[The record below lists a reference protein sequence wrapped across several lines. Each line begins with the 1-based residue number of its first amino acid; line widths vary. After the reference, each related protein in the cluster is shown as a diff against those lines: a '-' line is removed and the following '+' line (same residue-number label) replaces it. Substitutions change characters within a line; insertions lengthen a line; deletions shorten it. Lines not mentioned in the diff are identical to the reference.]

1 MRETEYL
8 VVDHL
13 AWLKSLR
20 SWLLAFH
27 DGFESESAIRL
38 VIVRSLSTAR

>member
-1 MRETEYL
+1 MAVGR
-8 VVDHL
+8 
-13 AWLKSLR
+13 R
-20 SWLLAFH
+20 MAFH